1 MKYTRILGVAAA
13 LLVSSAVASQAATPA
28 PPAAPTAPPAT
39 TAGAPAASAPVTNPA
54 VAGTSAQA
62 TAPSVQPAT
71 VQPAA
76 DPAAAP
82 VTALADDK
90 PATWGDPKAGQTK
103 AGTCAAC
110 HGADGNSA
118 DAQYPRLAGQHERYI
133 ARQLHLFKTG
143 ERENPIMAP
152 MAASLSAQDMRDIG
166 AYFATQKG
174 AAGVA
179 DESPVP
185 AGGPHAGEKF
195 WQVGERVFRAGN
207 AKAGVPACLA
217 CHGPVGRGNPGPAY
231 PNVGGQHAA
240 YTTARMN
247 YFRAGSDK
255 AKATSP
261 AMVDIAARLTDE
273 EIQGLATYVEGLH
286 HVAVAKK
293 AE

>member
-13 LLVSSAVASQAATPA
+13 LLVTSAVASQAATPT
-28 PPAAPTAPPAT
+28 PPAAT
-39 TAGAPAASAPVTNPA
+39 TAGAPAASASVTTPT

-71 VQPAA
+71 VQPVAEGV
-76 DPAAAP
+76 AAP

-90 PATWGDPKAGQTK
+90 PATWGDAKAGQTK

-118 DAQYPRLAGQHERYI
+118 DGQYPKLAGQHERYI
-133 ARQLHLFKTG
+133 ARQLQLFKTG
-143 ERENPIMAP
+143 ERESPIMAP
-152 MAASLSAQDMRDIG
+152 MAATLSAQDMRDIG

-185 AGGPHAGEKF
+185 AGGVHAGEKY
-195 WQVGERVFRAGN
+195 WQVGEKVFRAGN

-261 AMVDIAARLTDE
+261 AMVEIAKRLTDE

-286 HVAVAKK
+286 HAAVAKK

>member
-71 VQPAA
+71 VQPA

-82 VTALADDK
+82 VTALADEK

-143 ERENPIMAP
+143 ERESPIMAP

-207 AKAGVPACLA
+207 AKA
-217 CHGPVGRGNPGPAY
+217 
-231 PNVGGQHAA
+231 
-240 YTTARMN
+240 
-247 YFRAGSDK
+247 
-255 AKATSP
+255 KATSP

>member
-13 LLVSSAVASQAATPA
+13 LLVTSAVASQAATPA
-28 PPAAPTAPPAT
+28 ANAAAVPASVATAAPAPVASVAPPAA
-39 TAGAPAASAPVTNPA
+39 
-54 VAGTSAQA
+54 
-62 TAPSVQPAT
+62 AT
-71 VQPAA
+71 VQAA
-76 DPAAAP
+76 PDPAAAP
-82 VTALADDK
+82 VVALADDK

-110 HGADGNSA
+110 HGADGNAA
-118 DAQYPRLAGQHERYI
+118 DAQYPKLAGQHERYI
-133 ARQLHLFKTG
+133 ARQLQLFKTG
-143 ERENPIMAP
+143 ERENAIMAP
-152 MAASLSAQDMRDIG
+152 MAAALSAQDMRDIG

-185 AGGPHAGEKF
+185 AGGKHAGEKY

-231 PNVGGQHAA
+231 PSVGGQHAA

-255 AKATSP
+255 AKASSP
-261 AMVDIAARLTDE
+261 AMVEIAARLTDE

-286 HVAVAKK
+286 QAAVASK